1 MSNYNKIRKLLNDR
15 FKLVVLHEDT
25 FEEKASFTAKLWYW
39 VTAIITIGAVVT
51 ILTIVMIR
59 VTPLREYVIGTALSP
74 TQRSELGKAYARL
87 DSLEH
92 LAQANEIYLENLQR
106 VLRGEAGETMEEA
119 TSGTRADPD
128 VMPTADGAVT
138 GPSEDELA
146 LRALVESGAPYDIAE
161 NQQPRTSGIAS
172 YTFYSPVNG
181 VLSSTFSLQEEHYAV
196 DIAVKM
202 NEPVRSTLS
211 GHVVFASY
219 TPETGYVVIV
229 QHNNNLLSVYK
240 HCSSILKKMG
250 NFVRAG
256 EVIAFAGNT
265 GELTTGPHLHF
276 ELWHNGT
283 PVDPTAY
290 IAF

>member
-1 MSNYNKIRKLLNDR
+1 MYSKIRKVLNDR

-25 FEEKASFTAKLWYW
+25 FEERASFTAKLWYW
-39 VTAIITIGAVVT
+39 ITAAITIGAVTT

-74 TQRSELGKAYARL
+74 AQRNELNKAYARL
-87 DSLEH
+87 DSLEQ
-92 LAQANEIYLENLQR
+92 LTQANDLYLDNLRR
-106 VLRGEAGETMEEA
+106 VMRGEAGETMDPPVAA
-119 TSGTRADPD
+119 TGTAES
-128 VMPTADGAVT
+128 VMPATEMPVI

-146 LRALVESGAPYDIAE
+146 LRELVESGAPYDLAE
-161 NQQPRTSGIAS
+161 NQQNRTSGISS

-181 VLSSTFSLQEEHYAV
+181 VVSSTFSPQGEHYAI

-202 NEPVRSTLS
+202 NEPVRSTLG

-219 TPETGYVVIV
+219 TPETGYVVMV
-229 QHNNNLLSVYK
+229 QHDNNLLSVYK
-240 HCSSILKKMG
+240 HCSSILKKVG

-265 GELTTGPHLHF
+265 GELSTGPHLHF

-283 PVDPTAY
+283 AVDPTAH

>member
-1 MSNYNKIRKLLNDR
+1 MLNDR
-15 FKLVVLHEDT
+15 FKLVVVHEDT

-39 VTAIITIGAVVT
+39 ATAVISFGAVAT

-74 TQRSELGKAYARL
+74 AQRSELSKAYARL
-87 DSLEH
+87 DSLET
-92 LAQANEIYLENLQR
+92 LSEANELYLNNLQR
-106 VLRGEAGETMEEA
+106 VLRGEAGETMDQVA
-119 TSGTRADPD
+119 NPTGT
-128 VMPTADGAVT
+128 VESVLPTGEVPVV

-146 LRALVESGAPYDIAE
+146 LRELVESGARYDIAE
-161 NQQPRTSGIAS
+161 NQQNRTSGIAS

-181 VLSSTFSLQEEHYAV
+181 VVSSTFSPQEEHYAI

-202 NEPVRSTLS
+202 NEPVRATLG
-211 GHVVFASY
+211 GHVIFASY

-240 HCSSILKKMG
+240 HCSSILKKVG

-265 GELTTGPHLHF
+265 GELSTGPHLHF
-276 ELWHNGT
+276 ELWYNGT
-283 PVDPTAY
+283 AVDPTAY